1 MRRIR
6 ETSIVLKQA
15 DTHGDGFCANRD
27 ARQPT
32 RTMKVIRNLRGPA
45 LALAAVAALCTTA
58 SAQQTTVTTAG
69 GSSTAVVTT
78 TTRVG
83 RVGTVTPDMMVM
95 EAASG
100 TEPVPYARTTR
111 TVFVDETG
119 ATVPV
124 ESFRAGVPVT
134 IHYSK
139 DGERL
144 VAERVVVQR
153 RELVT
158 PAATTTVVE
167 PGPTVVTPTAE
178 ERVIVEKPAPAPVVK
193 KKTTTTTTTTAPV
206 KVREKDD
213 EDDD

>member
-1 MRRIR
+1 MRLSR
-6 ETSIVLKQA
+6 ETSTRFRGA
-15 DTHGDGFCANRD
+15 DSHGEGFCASRN

-32 RTMKVIRNLRGPA
+32 QTMKVIRNLQGAA
-45 LALAAVAALCTTA
+45 LALAAVAALSPTA
-58 SAQQTTVTTAG
+58 PAQQTTVTTAG

-100 TEPVPYARTTR
+100 TEPVPYTRTTR

-124 ESFRAGVPVT
+124 ESFRSGVPVT
-134 IHYSK
+134 VHYSQ

-153 RELVT
+153 RALVT
-158 PAATTTVVE
+158 PSTTTTVVE
-167 PGPTVVTPTAE
+167 PAPTVVTPTE
-178 ERVIVEKPAPAPVVK
+178 QRVIVEKPSPAPVVK
-193 KKTTTTTTTTAPV
+193 KKTTTTTTTTEPV
-206 KVREKDD
+206 KVREKD